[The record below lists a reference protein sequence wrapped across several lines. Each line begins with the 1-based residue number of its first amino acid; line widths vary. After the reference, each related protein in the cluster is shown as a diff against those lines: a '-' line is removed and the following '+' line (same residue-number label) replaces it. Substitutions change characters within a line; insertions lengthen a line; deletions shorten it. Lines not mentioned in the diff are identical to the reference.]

1 MLHVCHLGI
10 LLKSGFW
17 VSASGLKLEALH
29 YHKLQVMLLL
39 LLLHHVGRH
48 LTKELQDP
56 FYLRS
61 WFAFRGTSFLM
72 ILLVGCSVPIANRII
87 LGFILKVKNQYLTR
101 DGMDKNRKGNFGLC
115 VGNWMPLWEGKYG
128 KTKHLWLKV
137 MILFFFSILCYSSEN
152 YSFITWKMA
161 LVSFICYTQISILK
175 MQKRPILFDMNK
187 GSPLFFFNILE

>member
-1 MLHVCHLGI
+1 MCHLGI

-61 WFAFRGTSFLM
+61 QFAFRGTSFLM

-137 MILFFFSILCYSSEN
+137 MILFFFN
-152 YSFITWKMA
+152 FM
-161 LVSFICYTQISILK
+161 
-175 MQKRPILFDMNK
+175 
-187 GSPLFFFNILE
+187 LFFWKLFFHYMKNGSCFFHMLYPNLYFEDAKEANSFWHEQRQSSFFL